1 MPNPYPKVRL
11 FVESH
16 LEKGASVV
24 REDDA
29 AHYITRVMRMK
40 EGERVALFNGRH
52 GEWAASVHDVRKHA
66 VELRVEEQLRD
77 YLAPADIWLCFAP
90 IKFGRIDYL
99 IQKATELGASVLQ
112 PVMTQFTQSERV
124 NEQRLRANAIE
135 AAEQCERVE
144 VPELKAPLG
153 LRDLLATWPKDRI
166 LLFADESGRGRA
178 LACVLPEL
186 KDKPLG
192 VLIGPE
198 GGFSPDERT
207 LLYRIAHVVGVGL
220 GPRILR
226 ADTAA
231 IALLAAIQ
239 SSIGDWNIAPHFQRE
254 GTL

>member
-1 MPNPYPKVRL
+1 MSNPYPKVRL

-16 LEKGASVV
+16 LEKGASVL

-29 AHYITRVMRMK
+29 AHYLARVMRMK
-40 EGERVALFNGRH
+40 EGDRVALFNGRH
-52 GEWAASVHDVRKHA
+52 GEWAAVLHDVRKHA
-66 VELRVEEQLRD
+66 VELRVQEQLRD
-77 YLAPADIWLCFAP
+77 YLPPSDIWLCFAP

-144 VPELKAPLG
+144 VPELKSPMQ
-153 LRDLLATWPKDRI
+153 LRDLLATWPKDRV
-166 LLFADESGRGRA
+166 LLFADESGQSRV
-178 LACVLPEL
+178 LIEVLPEI
-186 KDKPLG
+186 KDKPLA

-198 GGFSPDERT
+198 GGFSPEERE
-207 LLYRIAHVVGVGL
+207 LLYRIPQVIGVGL

-239 SSIGDWNIAPHFQRE
+239 STIGDWHIAPHFQRE
-254 GTL
+254 GM